1 MSISQKDR
9 LSVKRGRTHRATG
22 LKRPSLRSITQA
34 REITTPRYDAQLEQI
49 LNIGAEIFSER
60 GYHDA
65 SIRDIAERAQLSLA
79 GLYYYFRSK
88 EELLFL
94 IQDHAFGS
102 ILANLNESLQ
112 GVTDPQ
118 EKLRRIVLNHFRYFL
133 HHMAYQKVC
142 AFEQEILQG
151 EYYAA
156 VEKKRRQYFELVRE
170 VLRAIAGKKEFPIKL
185 GAISLFLFGAMSWI
199 HMWYN
204 PKKDGNPEA
213 MAHTLTDLFLHGFL
227 AVGSAE
233 DSGKAL
239 PSQGLQAPPPAGRG

>member
-1 MSISQKDR
+1 MPVADADRSVRGGRKVSQAAGTR
-9 LSVKRGRTHRATG
+9 RPPLRTSARA
-22 LKRPSLRSITQA
+22 RD
-34 REITTPRYDAQLEQI
+34 TTTRYDAQLEQT
-49 LNIGAEIFSER
+49 LSLGAEVFSEK

-65 SIRDIAERAQLSLA
+65 SIRAIAERAQMSLA

-102 ILANLNESLQ
+102 ILANLAESLR

-118 EKLRRIVLNHFRYFL
+118 EKLRRIVVNHFRYFIQ
-133 HHMAYQKVC
+133 HMAYQKVC

-151 EYYAA
+151 KYYIM

-170 VLRAIAGKKEFPIKL
+170 TLREVSGRKDFPIKL
-185 GAISLFLFGAMSWI
+185 GAIALFLFGAMSWI

-204 PKKDGNPEA
+204 PKKDGKPED
-213 MAHTLTDLFLHGFL
+213 MAHTLTDLFLRGFL
-227 AVGSAE
+227 QLGADEKAE
-233 DSGKAL
+233 GK
-239 PSQGLQAPPPAGRG
+239 GEE

>member
-1 MSISQKDR
+1 MP
-9 LSVKRGRTHRATG
+9 RTAVTRRPPLRTSARA
-22 LKRPSLRSITQA
+22 RD
-34 REITTPRYDAQLEQI
+34 TTTRYDAQLEQI
-49 LNIGAEIFSER
+49 LGIGAEIFSEK

-65 SIRDIAERAQLSLA
+65 SIRAIAERARMSLA

-102 ILANLNESLQ
+102 ILANLEESLR
-112 GVTDPQ
+112 GVTDPR
-118 EKLRRIVLNHFRYFL
+118 ERLRRIVVNHFRYFI

-151 EYYAA
+151 EYYAQ
-156 VEKKRRQYFELVRE
+156 VEMKRRRYFELVRE
-170 VLRAIAGKKEFPIKL
+170 TLQEVSGRKDFPIKL
-185 GAISLFLFGAMSWI
+185 GAIALFLFGAMSWI

-204 PKKDGNPEA
+204 PKKDGKPED

-227 AVGSAE
+227 QLGIDEKTESKGE
-233 DSGKAL
+233 G
-239 PSQGLQAPPPAGRG
+239 

>member
-1 MSISQKDR
+1 MPVAGADR
-9 LSVKRGRTHRATG
+9 SVRGGRKVPRVAVTRRPPLRTSARA
-22 LKRPSLRSITQA
+22 LD
-34 REITTPRYDAQLEQI
+34 TTTRYDAQLEQI
-49 LNIGAEIFSER
+49 LSIGAEVFSEK

-65 SIRDIAERAQLSLA
+65 SIRAIAERAQMSLA

-102 ILANLNESLQ
+102 ILANLAESLR

-118 EKLRRIVLNHFRYFL
+118 EKLRRIVVNHFRYFI

-151 EYYAA
+151 EYYTR

-170 VLRAIAGKKEFPIKL
+170 TLREVSGRKDFPIKL
-185 GAISLFLFGAMSWI
+185 GAIALFLFGAMSWI

-204 PKKDGNPEA
+204 PKKDGKPED
-213 MAHTLTDLFLHGFL
+213 MAHTLTDLFLRGFL
-227 AVGSAE
+227 QLGADEKAE
-233 DSGKAL
+233 GK
-239 PSQGLQAPPPAGRG
+239 GEE

>member
-1 MSISQKDR
+1 METLMPVANEDQSVRGGRKVRRVAIARRLPLCMS
-9 LSVKRGRTHRATG
+9 
-22 LKRPSLRSITQA
+22 A
-34 REITTPRYDAQLEQI
+34 RVRETTTPRYDAQLEQI
-49 LNIGAEIFSER
+49 LDIGAEIFSEK

-65 SIRDIAERAQLSLA
+65 SIRVIAEGARMSLA

-102 ILANLNESLQ
+102 ILANLQESLQ

-133 HHMAYQKVC
+133 QHMAYQKVC
-142 AFEQEILQG
+142 AFEQEFLQ
-151 EYYAA
+151 EKDYYAI
-156 VEKKRRQYFELVRE
+156 VEKKRRRYFELVRE
-170 VLRAIAGKKEFPIKL
+170 VLQEVSGKKEFPIKL
-185 GAISLFLFGAMSWI
+185 GAIALFLFGAMSWI

-204 PKKDGNPEA
+204 PKKDGKPED

-227 AVGSAE
+227 ALGVE
-233 DSGKAL
+233 EGKTKGEYTHAT
-239 PSQGLQAPPPAGRG
+239 PR